1 MLSSVLHSKQ
11 AVMVNI
17 TIMRVFV
24 KLRQMLIA
32 HKELAIKLAELEKK
46 LEGHD
51 QQIHSLFEAIRQL
64 MEPPPPAQRRP
75 IGFHVT
81 ERTA

>member
-1 MLSSVLHSKQ
+1 
-11 AVMVNI
+11 
-17 TIMRVFV
+17 
-24 KLRQMLIA
+24 MLIA
-32 HKELAIKLAELEKK
+32 HKELAIKLAELERK

-64 MEPPPPAQRRP
+64 MKPPPPTQRRP

-81 ERTA
+81 ERIA